1 MFHTV
6 FTTHNLPPH
15 DRLALFDALQAN
27 SALPMR
33 AFSKKADRFAAR
45 LDALDLAAVNVVE
58 LTVSAAEVIRT
69 GRQVHDFDPDLYCLV
84 MPRRGRVLLEQ
95 ARNQAALGRGSL
107 ALYSSSQPLR
117 VRIEDPDGP
126 KARWLRA
133 EDMASLV
140 RVQVP
145 KSLFQLPSSKLD
157 RMLARP
163 VGGMTGLGGLL
174 TGFLSQLSTD
184 AGGYSPADLPRLGNL
199 VVDLMTATMAHEIDA
214 QLPDEVAESTL
225 MPRITNFIM
234 HNLGDADLSPPA
246 IAFAHHISVSHLH
259 RLFRAEDTTV
269 GTWIRQQRLEHARRD
284 LHDPRL
290 GEVAVHRIAARW
302 GFRDHATFTRA
313 FRARFGVT
321 PRDYRNAP
329 GLSGVLALAAP
340 PAGTAACGDASMS
353 ATADQ
358 LSTVHADAS
367 TRAEHM
373 VLDVGVAGDD
383 AGAA

>member
-6 FTTHNLPPH
+6 FTTHNLPTN
-15 DRLALFDALQAN
+15 DRLALFDELQAN

-45 LDALDLAAVNVVE
+45 LDALDLAAVDVVE
-58 LTVSAAEVIRT
+58 LTVSTAEVIRT

-95 ARNQAALGRGSL
+95 SRNQAALGRGSL
-107 ALYSSSQPLR
+107 ALFSSSQPLR

-126 KARWLRA
+126 KDRRLRA

-184 AGGYSPADLPRLGNL
+184 TGGYSPADLPRLGNL
-199 VVDLMTATMAHEIDA
+199 VVDLMTATMAHELDA

-234 HNLGDADLSPPA
+234 HNLGDPDLSPPA

-259 RLFRAEDTTV
+259 RLFRTEDTTV
-269 GTWIRQQRLEHARRD
+269 GTWVRRQRLEHARRD

-302 GFRDHATFTRA
+302 GFRDHASFTRA

-340 PAGTAACGDASMS
+340 PAGTAARGDASLS
-353 ATADQ
+353 APADQ
-358 LSTVHADAS
+358 LSTVHVGAT